1 MQKARESRKFETRL
15 IERETPVNLRIVAE
29 VVAQKIAKGEISL

>member
-15 IERETPVNLRIVAE
+15 IERDEPINLRIVAE
-29 VVAQKIAKGEISL
+29 VVAEKIAKGEINL